1 MKLSKL
7 FDPSGLAARHW
18 IVLLCVVITLPISL
32 GNAQETQQAAAAGD
46 SQTIP
51 ADQLDSLVAPIALY
65 PDPLLAQV
73 LAASTYPLELVQL
86 QQWLEKNPDLKDQ
99 VLEDAVMKESWDPS
113 VQAMAPLP
121 DVVKWLTDDIQWTAD
136 LGNAFLAQQ
145 SDVMD
150 AVQRMRKKAE
160 DQGNLESGEQIK
172 VETQEV
178 ESKQVIVIQQAD
190 PQVIYVPSYNPVV
203 VYGPPVYPYPPI
215 YYPPPGYYAGR
226 AIAFGVGVA
235 VGVAWGGGWGWHC
248 GWGHNNI
255 NINIHNNYNRNTN
268 INRNVNVGGGGGNNW
283 HHNPSHR
290 GGTPYSN
297 RSTANKYGGNARG
310 DSLSSRQTHARQQPA
325 QRNVSPGATTRNA
338 APRSANKSAYTSR
351 SPAPNTRSRTSTN
364 HVGNRDMSRP
374 AGSSSRSAMG
384 SGHRSGG
391 YNGAKTRSSA
401 SRGAS
406 SMHARAGGGR
416 RR

>member
-1 MKLSKL
+1 MYLKTTFK
-7 FDPSGLAARHW
+7 PARLAARGW
-18 IVLLCVVITLPISL
+18 LVLLCVVITLPVSL
-32 GNAQETQQAAAAGD
+32 SNAQQGGQATAAAPTGAEM
-46 SQTIP
+46 IP

-99 VLEDAVMKESWDPS
+99 ALEDAVMKEPWDPS
-113 VQAMAPLP
+113 VQAMAALP

-160 DQGNLESGEQIK
+160 EQGNLESGEEMK
-172 VETQEV
+172 VETQVV
-178 ESKQVIVIQQAD
+178 ENKQVIIIEQAD

-235 VGVAWGGGWGWHC
+235 IGVAWGGGWGWHC

-255 NINIHNNYNRNTN
+255 NINIHNHYNRNTN
-268 INRNVNVGGGGGNNW
+268 INRNVNRGGGGNSW
-283 HHNPSHR
+283 QHNPSHR
-290 GGTPYSN
+290 GGAPYSN
-297 RSTANKYGGNARG
+297 RATASKYGGNARG
-310 DSLSSRQTHARQQPA
+310 DSLSTRQANARQQ
-325 QRNVSPGATTRNA
+325 VSHRGGNPVTTPRATDR
-338 APRSANKSAYTSR
+338 RAYTSR
-351 SPAPNTRSRTSTN
+351 SPAPSTWKSGGGN
-364 HVGNRDMSRP
+364 HVGSRDMSRP

-384 SGHRSGG
+384 NGNRSRG
-391 YNGAKTRSSA
+391 YNGARTRSSA
-401 SRGAS
+401 SRGMS
-406 SMHARAGGGR
+406 SMHARGGGGR